1 MSVHTTHTT
10 SADLSSVDLTELDL
24 WADGTPHDLFTRMRA
39 ECPAHWNNTAGGP
52 GFWSITRGRDITRIS
67 ADPGTYSP
75 ARGGIFLRPNTLI
88 PLEMGRRDFMLW
100 KDPPEHSKY
109 RAVISRFCLPRTL
122 ILVDEVIDDI
132 VTQTLEKVSGRGACD
147 VVSDIATPVV
157 ATVIARLLG
166 APDEDIERLNGWTRD
181 IERGITHDLDMTA
194 SVEELGIYCSK
205 LVGSQVVRGVDTLA
219 HTLAQP
225 DADGNQLNQSEI
237 AGFFAMLLFV
247 GNDHPRNAISSSVL
261 ALLRHPDQLEK
272 LRAEPAR
279 LRPMKSGL
287 PPVALQELLRWSTPV
302 NYLARTA
309 TTDTTVAG
317 QQIKAGERVVMWYAS
332 ASRDAEAITDA
343 GRLDV
348 TRAPSDPPHYAFG
361 GGGEYYCQGAALTYR
376 ILSVTLR
383 EILRRM
389 PGLALAGPVAY
400 EPSAFVT
407 ALTSLPVRFH
417 RAESGGDVSRER
429 ELIAELERLTGKKVT
444 LEG

>member
-1 MSVHTTHTT
+1 MSAHTTA
-10 SADLSSVDLTELDL
+10 ADLSSVDLTDLDL
-24 WADGTPHDLFTRMRA
+24 WADGTPHDLFARMRA
-39 ECPAHWNNTAGGP
+39 ECPAHWNDTADGP
-52 GFWSITRGRDITRIS
+52 GFWSITQGRDITQIS
-67 ADPGTYSP
+67 ADPGTFSP

-109 RAVISRFCLPRTL
+109 RAVISKFCLPRTL

-132 VTQTLEKVSGRGACD
+132 VTTALEEVSGRGECD
-147 VVSDIATPVV
+147 VVSDIAVPIV

-166 APDEDIERLNGWTRD
+166 APDEDIEQLNGWTRD
-181 IERGITHDLDMTA
+181 IEHGITHDLDKTRT
-194 SVEELGIYCSK
+194 VEEMGIYCSK
-205 LVGSQVVRGVDTLA
+205 LVGNQVIRGVDTLA
-219 HTLAQP
+219 STLAQP
-225 DADGNQLNQSEI
+225 DADGNQLSETEI

-247 GNDHPRNAISSSVL
+247 GNNHTRNAISSAVL
-261 ALLRHPDQLEK
+261 ALLRHPDQLER
-272 LRAEPAR
+272 LRAEPTR
-279 LRPMKSGL
+279 LRPKKSGL

-309 TTDTTVAG
+309 TTDTAVAG

-332 ASRDAEAITDA
+332 ASRDSEAITDA
-343 GRLDV
+343 GRLNL
-348 TRAPSDPPHYAFG
+348 TRTASDPPHYAFG

-389 PGLALAGPVAY
+389 PGLALAGPVSY

-407 ALTSLPVRFH
+407 ALTSLPVSFD
-417 RAESGGDVSRER
+417 RAEAGDGVSRER
-429 ELIAELERLTGKKVT
+429 ELIAQLERLTGKKVS

>member
-1 MSVHTTHTT
+1 MSVRTTP
-10 SADLSSVDLTELDL
+10 ADLSSVDLTDLKL
-24 WADGTPHDLFTRMRA
+24 WADGPPHDLFARMRT
-39 ECPAHWNNTAGGP
+39 ESPVHWNNTAGGP
-52 GFWSITRGRDITRIS
+52 GFWSITRGRDITQIS
-67 ADPGTYSP
+67 TDPRTFSP

-100 KDPPEHSKY
+100 KDPPEHSRY
-109 RAVISRFCLPRTL
+109 RAVISKFCLPRTL
-122 ILVDEVIDDI
+122 ILVDEVIDEI
-132 VTQTLEKVSGRGACD
+132 VTSVVNTVSASGVCD

-166 APDEDIERLNGWTRD
+166 AEDVDIDRLNGWTQD
-181 IERGITHDLDMTA
+181 IEHGITRDLDMTT
-194 SVEELGIYCSK
+194 SVEEMGVYCSK
-205 LVGSQVVRGVDTLA
+205 LVGNQVVRGVDSLA

-225 DADGNQLNQSEI
+225 GSDGNQLSESEI

-261 ALLRHPDQLEK
+261 ALLQHPEQLAS
-272 LRAEPAR
+272 LRTEPTR
-279 LRPMKSGL
+279 LRTKKSGL

-309 TTDTTVAG
+309 TTDTAVAG
-317 QQIKAGERVVMWYAS
+317 QPIKADERVVMWYAS
-332 ASRDAEAITDA
+332 ASRDSEAIADA
-343 GRLDV
+343 SRLDI
-348 TRAPSDPPHYAFG
+348 TRAPSDTPHYAFG
-361 GGGEYYCQGAALTYR
+361 GGGEYHCQGAALTYR

-389 PGLALAGPVAY
+389 PGLALAGQVSY

-407 ALTSLPVRFH
+407 ALTSLPVSFD
-417 RAESGGDVSRER
+417 RAGAGDDVSREHK
-429 ELIAELERLTGKKVT
+429 LIAQLELLTGKRVT

>member
-1 MSVHTTHTT
+1 MSVHTAP
-10 SADLSSVDLTELDL
+10 ADLSSVDLTDLAL
-24 WADGTPHDLFTRMRA
+24 WADGTPHDLFARMRA
-39 ECPAHWNNTAGGP
+39 ECPVHWNSTA
-52 GFWSITRGRDITRIS
+52 GFWSITRGQDITAVS
-67 ADPGTYSP
+67 SDPATFSP
-75 ARGGIFLRPNTLI
+75 ARGGIFFRPNTLI

-132 VTQTLEKVSGRGACD
+132 VTDTVNAMSGRGECD
-147 VVSDIATPVV
+147 IVTDIAIPIV

-166 APDEDIERLNGWTRD
+166 ASDEDITQLNGWTRD
-181 IERGITHDLDMTA
+181 IERGITHDLDMTT
-194 SVEELGIYCSK
+194 SVEQLGIYCSK

-225 DADGNQLNQSEI
+225 DADDNQLTESEI

-247 GNDHPRNAISSSVL
+247 GNNHPRNAISSAAL
-261 ALLRHPDQLEK
+261 ALLDHPDQMER
-272 LRAEPAR
+272 LRAEPNR
-279 LRPMKSGL
+279 LRTMKSGL

-309 TTDTTVAG
+309 TADSTIAG

-332 ASRDAEAITDA
+332 ASRDSDAIANAD
-343 GRLDV
+343 RLDL

-376 ILSVTLR
+376 LLSVTLR

-389 PGLALAGPVAY
+389 PGLALAGPATY

-407 ALTSLPVRFH
+407 ALTSLPVRFD
-417 RAESGGDVSRER
+417 RAEARGGVSREQ
-429 ELIAELERLTGKKVT
+429 ELIAQLERLTGKKVI